1 MKRYKLLKDLPRAK
15 AGEVV
20 IITNA
25 HSNNPWILKINKWN
39 EDEAQQTRLAYI
51 HKNDISEWLE
61 EANPKSI
68 YDLKRGDEFWVISS
82 SNDIS
87 QYTITDYEFFERN
100 FLNTCNVFTTFEEA
114 SQERNKRISLHKIK
128 KYCHE
133 NDIQLFSDKE
143 INKILKNNID
153 EHRSKLIQFFYIYY
167 SAIGNTFKSSSWN
180 SGKHTELLPFKKEED
195 AKKVIK
201 NCESDLKIIFN
212 V

>member
-1 MKRYKLLKDLPRAK
+1 MKTYKLKKDLPRAK

-25 HSNNPWILKINKWN
+25 HSNTAWILKINKWD
-39 EDEAQQTRLAYI
+39 EDEAQRTRLAYI

-61 EANPKSI
+61 ETNPKSI
-68 YDLKRGDEFWVISS
+68 YDLKRGDEFWMISS
-82 SNDIS
+82 SNNIS

-114 SQERNKRISLHKIK
+114 NQERNKRISLHKIK

-153 EHRSKLIQFFYIYY
+153 EHRSELIQFFYIYY
-167 SAIGNTFKSSSWN
+167 NAISNTFKNSSCI
-180 SGKHTELLPFKKEED
+180 SGKHMELLPFKKEED

-201 NCESDLKIIFN
+201 NCEEDLRIIFN